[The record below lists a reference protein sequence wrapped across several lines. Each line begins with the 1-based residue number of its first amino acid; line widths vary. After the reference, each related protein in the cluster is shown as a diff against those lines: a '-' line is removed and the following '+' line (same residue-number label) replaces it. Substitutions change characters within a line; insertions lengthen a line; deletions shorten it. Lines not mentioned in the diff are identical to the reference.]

1 MITTTDIGN
10 SGPLQDDGGV
20 TGDTVANAA
29 EVAVSSLRTRAPAA
43 GPFRVRLQVMS
54 GDEGA
59 IGPGKAALLESI
71 GETGSISAAGRALG
85 ISYRRCWLMVDEMNR
100 CWNEPLVE
108 VQRGGK
114 DQGARVSMQ
123 GLAVLSAYRALGAR
137 LMADIDAA
145 PETGLLRGSLR
156 EQPLNPGTSVGGG

>member
-10 SGPLQDDGGV
+10 SGLLQHDGDL
-20 TGDTVANAA
+20 TGDTVMNTA
-29 EVAVSSLRTRAPAA
+29 EVAVASLRTRAAAA

-54 GDEGA
+54 GGEGA
-59 IGPGKAALLESI
+59 IGPGKAALRESI

-100 CWNEPLVE
+100 CWNEPLLE

-114 DQGARVSMQ
+114 DQGARVSAQ
-123 GLAVLSAYRALGAR
+123 GLAVLAAYRALEAR

-145 PETGLLRGSLR
+145 SETGLLRGSLR
-156 EQPLNPGTSVGGG
+156 EQPLNPSPSVSGR